1 MPQDLSDLPSELVEG
16 IVCHLEL
23 RDLCNLRLT
32 NRATEAASSQ
42 GYFKSFFITKTI
54 RLDRDTV
61 TRFSNITEH
70 CRLAVCLQDLSIVGL
85 PTQPDDVNSG
95 ADVENLLCNALH
107 NLQRQIEYQ
116 GLRSISVSID
126 NDTCD
131 ADHEVRFAAGASA
144 VRTTLRALDK
154 SGLLV
159 ENLNLLA
166 DTLHCSLPC
175 DVFEDLFGPAQP
187 SILWSR
193 LRKLSL
199 SLAGHQRTETFLNT
213 GNTSGEARSNSDST
227 GETSAAGEQRH
238 QALTNFFALF
248 SDIEEFGLHWYKLRE
263 HTQSDADLEEIQWFD
278 EVSQA
283 VSFGN
288 LRSLT
293 LRGLYATQS
302 ALHKI
307 LMAPKLQSVHL
318 EYIRVLAEP
327 LRSSADALIAPGSF
341 RPLLDSL
348 IAPGRKLSH
357 IYLDDIFEGQ
367 SKMVYFLIEGAPKF
381 KTMRI
386 GPGPSTIRRSGE
398 EVATPLEYGYA
409 GGRALGSPQLAR
421 YRIQRQSE
429 SGPPT
434 WFV

>member
-1 MPQDLSDLPSELVEG
+1 MPRDLSDLPSELVEG
-16 IVCHLEL
+16 IVCYLEL

-32 NRATEAASSQ
+32 NRATETASSQ

-61 TRFSNITEH
+61 TKFSNITEH

-85 PTQPDDVNSG
+85 QTQPDDVSSG
-95 ADVENLLCNALH
+95 SDVENVLCNALH
-107 NLQRQIEYQ
+107 NLQRQTEYQ
-116 GLRSISVSID
+116 GLGSISVSID
-126 NDTCD
+126 NDTCG

-144 VRTTLRALDK
+144 VRTTLRALNK

-166 DTLHCSLPC
+166 DNSRCSVPR
-175 DVFEDLFGPAQP
+175 DVFEDLFGPAKP
-187 SILWSR
+187 SVLWSR
-193 LRKLSL
+193 LRKFSL
-199 SLAGHQRTETFLNT
+199 RLAGHQRTETFLKA
-213 GNTSGEARSNSDST
+213 GNTSAEARSNSDSI
-227 GETSAAGEQRH
+227 GETSAADEQRL
-238 QALTNFFALF
+238 QALINFFALF
-248 SDIEEFGLHWYKLRE
+248 SDIEEFVLHWYKLRE
-263 HTQSDADLEEIQWFD
+263 HTQSDADLEEIRWFD

-293 LRGLYATQS
+293 LRGLYVTQS

-307 LMAPKLQSVHL
+307 LIAPMLQSVHL

-327 LRSSADALIAPGSF
+327 SRSSADFLIVPGSF

-367 SKMVYFLIEGAPKF
+367 SKMVHFLIEGAPKF
-381 KTMRI
+381 RTMRM
-386 GPGPSTIRRSGE
+386 GPGPSTLRRSGE
-398 EVATPLEYGYA
+398 EVAASLEYGYA
-409 GGRALGSPQLAR
+409 GGRALNSPQLAR
-421 YRIQRQSE
+421 YRLQRQSE
-429 SGPPT
+429 FGPPT